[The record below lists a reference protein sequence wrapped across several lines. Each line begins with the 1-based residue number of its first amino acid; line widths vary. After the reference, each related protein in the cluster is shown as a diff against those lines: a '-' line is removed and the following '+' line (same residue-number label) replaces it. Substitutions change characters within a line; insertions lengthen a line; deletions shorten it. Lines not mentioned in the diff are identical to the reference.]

1 MDGSLW
7 LLLQTLPLLAASA
20 AVFFFLGWYS
30 KGRANSSTLGLA
42 ALSHAPQP
50 EDQRSKPA
58 AALANVPSSTRE
70 CDQPTESLMDELK
83 EAQARQTQL
92 QKEILRLADAL
103 EEARA
108 SATAAEQENSEALA
122 ALAAERQ
129 AFENEKAAW
138 TTAKAPPMDAPNK
151 ELATAPAKKKRSGKS
166 RK

>member
-70 CDQPTESLMDELK
+70 SDRPTESLIAELK
-83 EAQARQTQL
+83 EAHARQTQL

-103 EEARA
+103 KEARA
-108 SATAAEQENSEALA
+108 SATAAEQANSEALA

-138 TTAKAPPMDAPNK
+138 TTSQVPPKEADNKQLAAAP
-151 ELATAPAKKKRSGKS
+151 TKKKRSSKG